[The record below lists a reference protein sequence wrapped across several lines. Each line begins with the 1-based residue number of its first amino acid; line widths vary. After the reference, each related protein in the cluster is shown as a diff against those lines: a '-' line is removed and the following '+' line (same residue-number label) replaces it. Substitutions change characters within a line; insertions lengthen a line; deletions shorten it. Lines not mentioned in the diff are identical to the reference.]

1 MDLNVRGGAAQITEV
16 SMRRVNGRIR
26 LSLTSFFLATA
37 FWCAGANAQTLVHF
51 DLPAQPLAQS
61 LRAIG
66 SATNTNVGFSATQVA
81 GLLAP
86 ALKADLTVDG
96 ALTRVLA
103 GTGLRPRHL
112 DGHTI
117 VIAATEDLSAHSRE
131 GKVLWA
137 NASSA
142 TESSDQL
149 VPAQTA
155 AAAGSTDN
163 PSSTSADKKDLEE
176 IVVTGTHIAGA
187 PPVGSPLLVVT
198 ATDIVNSGYST
209 IGDVIRS
216 LPESFGGGIN
226 PGVVGSSNI
235 NTSQNVA
242 SSSTVNL
249 RGLGSDSTLTLID
262 GHRLAVDG
270 FTSSFDIS
278 AIPLAAIERV
288 EILTDSA
295 SSVYGSDAVAGV
307 ANFILKKN
315 YEGVETSAHIG
326 GASNGGA
333 TEREASQLL
342 GTNWGSGNAMVSY
355 EFYDQ
360 SDLLASARS
369 FSDSALSPQ
378 TLLPS
383 QSRNSVFSS
392 VHQSISDNVSTY
404 VEGLYSDRKSETIE
418 NIATPAYSPVSTTI
432 FSVSSGVAIEL
443 TKAWTASID
452 GTLSSGKD
460 AESEYYLSDGVPT
473 TLGFYYAN
481 RTASIEASTAGAL
494 FDLPSGPVQ
503 AALGT
508 GYRSEGYHDDNGTIA
523 QRHLD
528 YEYAELRI
536 PVVQADS
543 DRLGL
548 ERLELSVSGRHED
561 YSDFGTNTSPK
572 LGIAYAPTRDLSVR
586 GSWGKAF
593 RAPDLENE
601 YAQRQLAIYPA
612 STFGTFPSG
621 SQALYQ
627 SGSNPSLRPETAR
640 SWATGFDYKPSWAP
654 TLRASLTY
662 FNIDYRNRI
671 TLPIADYVE
680 SLSNPAYAPLVIRNP
695 SLALQSA
702 IYNAPDTLLY
712 NFTGG
717 AYDPQKV
724 IAIIEGE
731 YQNATAQQAH
741 GVDFSSNYGLHTFF
755 GDLDFSISATWLT
768 LAQTLTPTSP
778 DEIISGT
785 IFNPPA
791 FKSRLGLTWQR
802 GAWSAA
808 TFLNYVSKETD
819 NTNASLPVDVASW
832 ATVDAQV
839 KYEMSNWGGFFRG
852 MGIRVAS
859 QNLFNRNPP
868 ALGANATFPMS
879 IGYDSTN
886 ASPLGRFVS
895 VTLRKDW

>member
-1 MDLNVRGGAAQITEV
+1 MRKQREV
-16 SMRRVNGRIR
+16 SMRKISGRVHV
-26 LSLTSFFLATA
+26 SSTSFLLLIALG
-37 FWCAGANAQTLVHF
+37 CAAADAQMLVQF

-61 LRAIG
+61 LKAIG
-66 SATNTNVGFSATQVA
+66 TATNTDVGFSASQVA

-86 ALKADLTVDG
+86 PLKANLTVDG
-96 ALTRVLA
+96 ALTRVLV
-103 GTGLRPRHL
+103 GTGLRLKHL
-112 DGHTI
+112 DDHTI
-117 VIAATEDLSAHSRE
+117 VIAATEAFAVDSRE
-131 GKVLWA
+131 RKLLWA
-137 NASSA
+137 KASSG
-142 TESSDQL
+142 TEPGDQI
-149 VPAQTA
+149 VPSQAGA
-155 AAAGSTDN
+155 AAASTN
-163 PSSTSADKKDLEE
+163 NLSANAEKTDLEE
-176 IVVTGTHIAGA
+176 IIVTGTHIAGS
-187 PPVGSPLLVVT
+187 PPVGSPVHVVS
-198 ATDIVNSGYST
+198 ATDIANSGYST

-226 PGVVGSSNI
+226 PGVVGTTNV

-242 SSSTVNL
+242 ASSTVNL

-295 SSVYGSDAVAGV
+295 SSIYGSDAVAGV

-315 YEGVETSAHIG
+315 YEGAETSAHFG
-326 GASNGGA
+326 GASKGGA

-360 SDLLASARS
+360 GSLLTSERS
-369 FSDSALSPQ
+369 FSASALSPQ
-378 TLLPS
+378 TLFPS
-383 QSRNSVFSS
+383 QNRNSVFASA
-392 VHQSISDNVSTY
+392 HQNISDDVSTY
-404 VEGLYSDRKSETIE
+404 VEGLYSDRKSYSIS
-418 NIATPAYSPVSTTI
+418 NVATPDYSPVSTTI
-432 FSVSSGVAIEL
+432 FSVSSGLTVEL
-443 TKAWTASID
+443 ARTWAASID

-460 AESEYYLSDGVPT
+460 AGTVYYLSGGVPA
-473 TLGFYYAN
+473 TLGYYYAN
-481 RTASIEASTAGAL
+481 RTASIEASTAGTLLA
-494 FDLPSGPVQ
+494 LPSGAVE
-503 AALGT
+503 AALGA
-508 GYRSEGYHDDNGTIA
+508 GYRSEGYHDSGGTIA

-543 DRLGL
+543 ARLGL
-548 ERLELSVSGRHED
+548 ERLELSVSGRHEN

-572 LGIAYAPTRDLSVR
+572 LGILYAPTRDLSLR

-593 RAPDLENE
+593 RAPDLATE
-601 YAQRQLAIYPA
+601 YSQRQLAVFPA
-612 STFGTFPSG
+612 SFFGTYPVG
-621 SQALYQ
+621 DQALYQ
-627 SGSNPSLRPETAR
+627 SGGNPSLIPETAR
-640 SWATGFDYKPSWAP
+640 SWTTGFDYKPDWAP

-662 FNIDYRNRI
+662 YNIDYRNRI
-671 TLPIADYVE
+671 TLPIADFTA
-680 SLSNPAYAPLVIRNP
+680 SLSNPVYAPFVIQNP
-695 SLALQSA
+695 SAALQSA
-702 IYNAPDTLLY
+702 IFNAPDTLIY

-724 IAIIEGE
+724 IALIEAQ

-741 GVDFSSNYGLHTFF
+741 GVDFSGHYGLGSFL
-755 GDLDFSISATWLT
+755 GDFDFSINASWLT
-768 LAQTLTPTSP
+768 LAQILTPTSP
-778 DEIISGT
+778 AETISGT
-785 IFNPPA
+785 VFYPPK
-791 FKSRLGLTWQR
+791 FRSRLGITWQR

-808 TFLNYVSKETD
+808 SFLNYVGRETD
-819 NTNASLPVDVASW
+819 NTNTSAPVDVASW
-832 ATVDAQV
+832 TTVDAQI

-852 MGIRVAS
+852 IGIRVAS

-879 IGYDSTN
+879 IGFDSTN